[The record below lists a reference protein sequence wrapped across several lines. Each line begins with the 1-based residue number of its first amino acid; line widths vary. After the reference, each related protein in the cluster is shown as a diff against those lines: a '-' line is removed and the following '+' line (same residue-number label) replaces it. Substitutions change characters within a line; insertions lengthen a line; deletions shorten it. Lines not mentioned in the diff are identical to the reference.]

1 MTAREDDREQPAQG
15 APCSHGTWFRWC
27 TGDFHSRAGA
37 TVFLILEEALMVGG
51 GGCTFLCPHYLP
63 HDPHRRKQCL
73 QPGSWAELGVTYWMA
88 PEVTGDVRVFFQDV
102 DAAYANK
109 VELQAKVDTMDQD
122 IKFFKCLFEAVS
134 LLAPHSQ
141 GASISECKLRLG
153 PARVTEAPAVKAA
166 SESPRHLACYS
177 QEPPSTLRPNSMAAE
192 SA

>member
-1 MTAREDDREQPAQG
+1 MTTREDDREEPAQG

-51 GGCTFLCPHYLP
+51 GGCTFLCPHYLS
-63 HDPHRRKQCL
+63 HEPHRRKQCL

-88 PEVTGDVRVFFQDV
+88 PEVTGDGRVLFQDV

-141 GASISECKLRLG
+141 GVHTPFFRVQTPFRACESHRGSSCQGGLWVTQAPCMLLPRAPFYSE
-153 PARVTEAPAVKAA
+153 A
-166 SESPRHLACYS
+166 
-177 QEPPSTLRPNSMAAE
+177 
-192 SA
+192 